1 MNSTEMVGA
10 GVARRPRRRF
20 GLPDKGTYIVLALIL
35 SLGMFLIS
43 PVLVIL
49 TLSFNTSPN
58 FFIGAREWGLGN
70 WTTAFQTPGL
80 WTALFNTVWLWVLSA
95 TVAFP
100 IAVTIAWFLARTKIP
115 HSHALEFLF
124 WISYVTPGGLVA
136 WIMLFDPNIGL
147 ANVGLEALPFISN
160 GPFNIFSIEGIIFV
174 NIIGSGI
181 SLKVML
187 LTPAFRNM
195 DSAME
200 EAARVGGA
208 SNVRTLMRVTVPMM
222 ISPIALI
229 FALQLM
235 RMFNSF
241 ENELIL
247 GLPIGF
253 YVYSTMIY
261 DQVRL
266 HEPPLYGNATAL
278 AGITLLLVA
287 LIIPLQ
293 RWILQRRRYTTITG
307 NFKPGLISL
316 GPWAWIAFGGIVF
329 YHSFTTFLPLLV
341 MLGGSFMT
349 RTGYFIL
356 DPIWTMDHW
365 KFVFDNAV
373 FYTALRTTLILSFTT
388 AIVSP
393 ILFAVIAYILVR
405 TKWRFRFGLDSTI
418 WVSAAIPGMLS
429 SLGLLLGV
437 PLDAGAGHH
446 LRDNLGAPHRHRAP
460 GQHDRREHHEGNAGA
475 GRFRHGGGRPYL
487 GGRLGQDLLQ
497 DLDPAAV
504 PHAGPAGALQLHDS
518 GRHDRQHHSAGLTRN
533 DNGLDPGARMA
544 DARRPLAGR
553 GGSRPDHPGVY
564 HPDRG
569 VRRAALRHY
578 AGSAPSVGAWGWP
591 SHIVEGVASS
601 PSGLLTATM
610 RLAPPSRLDF
620 SPKRGELRRGSP
632 PAPMGRE

>member
-429 SLGLLLGV
+429 SLGLLLVFLWTPGLDIIYGTIWALLIVIVLQGNTTGV
-437 PLDAGAGHH
+437 NITKGTLVQVGFDMEEAARISGAGWSKTFFKIWIP
-446 LRDNLGAPHRHRAP
+446 LLFPTLALLALFNFTIAAGTTASIILLAS
-460 GQHDRREHHEGNAGA
+460 RETITASILVLEW
-475 GRFRHGGGRPYL
+475 L
-487 GGRLGQDLLQ
+487 M
-497 DLDPAAV
+497 
-504 PHAGPAGALQLHDS
+504 
-518 GRHDRQHHSAGLTRN
+518 
-533 DNGLDPGARMA
+533 PGARLREEA
-544 DARRPLAGR
+544 AVVQIILGSITLIAAFVARRYGITL
-553 GGSRPDHPGVY
+553 
-564 HPDRG
+564 G
-569 VRRAALRHY
+569 VRHNR
-578 AGSAPSVGAWGWP
+578 
-591 SHIVEGVASS
+591 
-601 PSGLLTATM
+601 
-610 RLAPPSRLDF
+610 
-620 SPKRGELRRGSP
+620 
-632 PAPMGRE
+632 

>member
-195 DSAME
+195 DAAME

-208 SNVRTLMRVTVPMM
+208 SNVRTLLRVTVPMM

-316 GPWAWIAFGGIVF
+316 GPWAWVAFGGIVF
-329 YHSFTTFLPLLV
+329 YHGFTTFLPLLV

-365 KFVFDNAV
+365 RFVFDNAV

-429 SLGLLLGV
+429 SLGLLLVFLWTPGLDIIYGTIWALLIVIVLQGNTTGVNITKGTLVQVGFDMEEAARISGAGWFTTFFKIWV
-437 PLDAGAGHH
+437 PLLFPTLALLALFNFTIAAGTTASII
-446 LRDNLGAPHRHRAP
+446 LLAS
-460 GQHDRREHHEGNAGA
+460 RETITASILVLEW
-475 GRFRHGGGRPYL
+475 L
-487 GGRLGQDLLQ
+487 M
-497 DLDPAAV
+497 
-504 PHAGPAGALQLHDS
+504 
-518 GRHDRQHHSAGLTRN
+518 
-533 DNGLDPGARMA
+533 PGARLREEA
-544 DARRPLAGR
+544 AVVQIILGSITLIAAFVARRYGITL
-553 GGSRPDHPGVY
+553 
-564 HPDRG
+564 G
-569 VRRAALRHY
+569 VRHR
-578 AGSAPSVGAWGWP
+578 
-591 SHIVEGVASS
+591 
-601 PSGLLTATM
+601 
-610 RLAPPSRLDF
+610 
-620 SPKRGELRRGSP
+620 
-632 PAPMGRE
+632 

>member
-10 GVARRPRRRF
+10 GVARRPRRRI

-429 SLGLLLGV
+429 SLGLLLVFLWTPGLDIIYGTIWALLIVIVLQGNTTGV
-437 PLDAGAGHH
+437 NITKGTLVQVGFDMEEAARISGAGWAKTFFKIWIP
-446 LRDNLGAPHRHRAP
+446 LLFPTLALLALFNFTIAAGTTASIILLAS
-460 GQHDRREHHEGNAGA
+460 RETITASILVLEW
-475 GRFRHGGGRPYL
+475 L
-487 GGRLGQDLLQ
+487 M
-497 DLDPAAV
+497 
-504 PHAGPAGALQLHDS
+504 
-518 GRHDRQHHSAGLTRN
+518 
-533 DNGLDPGARMA
+533 PGARLREEA
-544 DARRPLAGR
+544 AVVQIILGSITLIAAFVARRYGITL
-553 GGSRPDHPGVY
+553 
-564 HPDRG
+564 G
-569 VRRAALRHY
+569 VRHNR
-578 AGSAPSVGAWGWP
+578 
-591 SHIVEGVASS
+591 
-601 PSGLLTATM
+601 
-610 RLAPPSRLDF
+610 
-620 SPKRGELRRGSP
+620 
-632 PAPMGRE
+632 

>member
-429 SLGLLLGV
+429 SLGLLLVFLWTPGLDIIYGTIWALLIVIVLQGNTTGV
-437 PLDAGAGHH
+437 NITKGTLVQVGFDMEEAARISGAGWSKTFFKIWIP
-446 LRDNLGAPHRHRAP
+446 LLFPTLALLALFNFTIAAGTTASIILLAS
-460 GQHDRREHHEGNAGA
+460 RETITASILVLEW
-475 GRFRHGGGRPYL
+475 L
-487 GGRLGQDLLQ
+487 M
-497 DLDPAAV
+497 
-504 PHAGPAGALQLHDS
+504 
-518 GRHDRQHHSAGLTRN
+518 
-533 DNGLDPGARMA
+533 PGARLREEA
-544 DARRPLAGR
+544 AVVQIILGSITLIAAFVARRYGITL
-553 GGSRPDHPGVY
+553 
-564 HPDRG
+564 G
-569 VRRAALRHY
+569 VRHR
-578 AGSAPSVGAWGWP
+578 
-591 SHIVEGVASS
+591 
-601 PSGLLTATM
+601 
-610 RLAPPSRLDF
+610 
-620 SPKRGELRRGSP
+620 
-632 PAPMGRE
+632 

>member
-10 GVARRPRRRF
+10 GAARRPRRRF

-429 SLGLLLGV
+429 SLGLLLVFLWTPGLDIIYGTIWALLIVIVLQGNTTGV
-437 PLDAGAGHH
+437 NITKGTLVQVGFDMEEAARISGAGWAKTFFKIWIP
-446 LRDNLGAPHRHRAP
+446 LLFPTLALLALFNFTIAAGTTASIILLAS
-460 GQHDRREHHEGNAGA
+460 RETITASILVLEW
-475 GRFRHGGGRPYL
+475 L
-487 GGRLGQDLLQ
+487 M
-497 DLDPAAV
+497 
-504 PHAGPAGALQLHDS
+504 
-518 GRHDRQHHSAGLTRN
+518 
-533 DNGLDPGARMA
+533 PGARLREEA
-544 DARRPLAGR
+544 AVVQIILGSITLIAAFVARRYGITL
-553 GGSRPDHPGVY
+553 
-564 HPDRG
+564 G
-569 VRRAALRHY
+569 VRHR
-578 AGSAPSVGAWGWP
+578 
-591 SHIVEGVASS
+591 
-601 PSGLLTATM
+601 
-610 RLAPPSRLDF
+610 
-620 SPKRGELRRGSP
+620 
-632 PAPMGRE
+632 

>member
-429 SLGLLLGV
+429 SLGLLLVFLWTPGLDIIYGTIWALLIVIVLQGNTTGV
-437 PLDAGAGHH
+437 NITKGTLVQVGFDMEEAARISGAGWAKTFFKIWIP
-446 LRDNLGAPHRHRAP
+446 LLFPTLALLALFNFTIAAGTTASIILLAS
-460 GQHDRREHHEGNAGA
+460 RETITASILVLEW
-475 GRFRHGGGRPYL
+475 L
-487 GGRLGQDLLQ
+487 M
-497 DLDPAAV
+497 
-504 PHAGPAGALQLHDS
+504 
-518 GRHDRQHHSAGLTRN
+518 
-533 DNGLDPGARMA
+533 PGARLREEA
-544 DARRPLAGR
+544 AVVQIILGSITLIAAFVARRYGITL
-553 GGSRPDHPGVY
+553 
-564 HPDRG
+564 G
-569 VRRAALRHY
+569 VRHR
-578 AGSAPSVGAWGWP
+578 
-591 SHIVEGVASS
+591 
-601 PSGLLTATM
+601 
-610 RLAPPSRLDF
+610 
-620 SPKRGELRRGSP
+620 
-632 PAPMGRE
+632 

>member
-365 KFVFDNAV
+365 KFVLDNAV

-429 SLGLLLGV
+429 SLGLLLVFLWTPGLDIIYGTIWALLIVIVLQGNTTGV
-437 PLDAGAGHH
+437 NITKGTLVQVGFDMEEAARISGAGWSKTFFKIWIP
-446 LRDNLGAPHRHRAP
+446 LLFPTLALLALFNFTIAAGTTASIILLAS
-460 GQHDRREHHEGNAGA
+460 RETITASILVLEW
-475 GRFRHGGGRPYL
+475 L
-487 GGRLGQDLLQ
+487 M
-497 DLDPAAV
+497 
-504 PHAGPAGALQLHDS
+504 
-518 GRHDRQHHSAGLTRN
+518 
-533 DNGLDPGARMA
+533 PGARLREEA
-544 DARRPLAGR
+544 AVVQIILGSITLIAAFVARRYGITL
-553 GGSRPDHPGVY
+553 
-564 HPDRG
+564 G
-569 VRRAALRHY
+569 VRHNR
-578 AGSAPSVGAWGWP
+578 
-591 SHIVEGVASS
+591 
-601 PSGLLTATM
+601 
-610 RLAPPSRLDF
+610 
-620 SPKRGELRRGSP
+620 
-632 PAPMGRE
+632 

>member
-1 MNSTEMVGA
+1 MNSTEIAGGA
-10 GVARRPRRRF
+10 VSRRPKRRLA
-20 GLPDKGTYIVLALIL
+20 LPDKGTYIVLALIL

-49 TLSFNTSPN
+49 TLSFNTAPN
-58 FFIGAREWGLGN
+58 FFVGSMEWGLGN
-70 WTTAFQTPGL
+70 WAIAFQTPGL
-80 WTALFNTVWLWVLSA
+80 WSALFNTVWLWVLSA

-100 IAVTIAWFLARTKIP
+100 IAVTISWFLARTRIP

-195 DSAME
+195 DAAME

-208 SNVRTLMRVTVPMM
+208 SNVRTLLRVTVPMM

-316 GPWAWIAFGGIVF
+316 GPWAWVAFGGIVF
-329 YHSFTTFLPLLV
+329 YHGFTTFLPLLV

-365 KFVFDNAV
+365 RFVFDNAV

-429 SLGLLLGV
+429 SLGLLLVFLWTPGLDIIYGTIWALLIVIVLQGNTTGVNITKGTLVQVGFDMEEAARISGAGWFTTFFKIWV
-437 PLDAGAGHH
+437 PLLFPTLALLALFNFTIAAGTTASII
-446 LRDNLGAPHRHRAP
+446 LLAS
-460 GQHDRREHHEGNAGA
+460 RETITASILVLEW
-475 GRFRHGGGRPYL
+475 L
-487 GGRLGQDLLQ
+487 M
-497 DLDPAAV
+497 
-504 PHAGPAGALQLHDS
+504 
-518 GRHDRQHHSAGLTRN
+518 
-533 DNGLDPGARMA
+533 PGARLREEA
-544 DARRPLAGR
+544 AVVQIILGSITLIAAFVARRYGITL
-553 GGSRPDHPGVY
+553 
-564 HPDRG
+564 G
-569 VRRAALRHY
+569 VRHR
-578 AGSAPSVGAWGWP
+578 
-591 SHIVEGVASS
+591 
-601 PSGLLTATM
+601 
-610 RLAPPSRLDF
+610 
-620 SPKRGELRRGSP
+620 
-632 PAPMGRE
+632 

>member
-208 SNVRTLMRVTVPMM
+208 SNVRTLLRVTVPMM

-253 YVYSTMIY
+253 FVYSTMIY

-316 GPWAWIAFGGIVF
+316 GPWAWVAFGGIVF
-329 YHSFTTFLPLLV
+329 YHGFTTFLPLLV

-393 ILFAVIAYILVR
+393 ILFAVLAYILVR

-429 SLGLLLGV
+429 SLGLLLVFLWTPGLDIIYGTIWALLIVIVLQGNTTGV
-437 PLDAGAGHH
+437 NITKGTLVQVGFDMEEAARISGAGWAKTFFKIWIP
-446 LRDNLGAPHRHRAP
+446 LLFPTLALLSLFNFTIAAGTTASIILLAS
-460 GQHDRREHHEGNAGA
+460 RETITASILVLEW
-475 GRFRHGGGRPYL
+475 L
-487 GGRLGQDLLQ
+487 M
-497 DLDPAAV
+497 
-504 PHAGPAGALQLHDS
+504 
-518 GRHDRQHHSAGLTRN
+518 
-533 DNGLDPGARMA
+533 PGARLREEA
-544 DARRPLAGR
+544 AVVQIILGSITLIAAFVARRYGITL
-553 GGSRPDHPGVY
+553 
-564 HPDRG
+564 G
-569 VRRAALRHY
+569 VRHR
-578 AGSAPSVGAWGWP
+578 
-591 SHIVEGVASS
+591 
-601 PSGLLTATM
+601 
-610 RLAPPSRLDF
+610 
-620 SPKRGELRRGSP
+620 
-632 PAPMGRE
+632 

>member
-208 SNVRTLMRVTVPMM
+208 SNVRTLLRVTVPMM

-253 YVYSTMIY
+253 FVYSTMIY

-316 GPWAWIAFGGIVF
+316 GPWAWVAFGGIVF
-329 YHSFTTFLPLLV
+329 YHGFTTFLPLLV

-356 DPIWTMDHW
+356 DPIWTLDHW

-393 ILFAVIAYILVR
+393 ILFAVLAYILVR

-429 SLGLLLGV
+429 SLGLLLVFLWTPGLDIIYGTIWALLIVIVLQGNTTGV
-437 PLDAGAGHH
+437 NITKGTLVQVGFDMEEAARISGAGWAKTFFKIWIP
-446 LRDNLGAPHRHRAP
+446 LLFPTLALLSLFNFTIAAGTTASIILLAS
-460 GQHDRREHHEGNAGA
+460 RETITASILVLEW
-475 GRFRHGGGRPYL
+475 L
-487 GGRLGQDLLQ
+487 M
-497 DLDPAAV
+497 
-504 PHAGPAGALQLHDS
+504 
-518 GRHDRQHHSAGLTRN
+518 
-533 DNGLDPGARMA
+533 PGARLREEA
-544 DARRPLAGR
+544 AVVQIILGSITLIAAFVARRYGITL
-553 GGSRPDHPGVY
+553 
-564 HPDRG
+564 G
-569 VRRAALRHY
+569 VRHR
-578 AGSAPSVGAWGWP
+578 
-591 SHIVEGVASS
+591 
-601 PSGLLTATM
+601 
-610 RLAPPSRLDF
+610 
-620 SPKRGELRRGSP
+620 
-632 PAPMGRE
+632 